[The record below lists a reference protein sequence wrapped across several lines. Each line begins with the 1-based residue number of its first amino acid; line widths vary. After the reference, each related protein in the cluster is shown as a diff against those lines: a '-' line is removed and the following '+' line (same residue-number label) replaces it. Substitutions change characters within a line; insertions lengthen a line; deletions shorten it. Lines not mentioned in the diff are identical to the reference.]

1 MRTLRQKGIDAG
13 YGHEPGFRWRGSE
26 VTRLEGL
33 SDAVFAFAVTL
44 LVVSLE
50 VPRTFDE
57 LLGVMSGFPAF
68 GACFTLLF
76 LIWHKHYVYFRRYGL
91 QDTWTVTLTGALLF
105 LVLFYIYPL
114 KFMFTSLFQQMLG
127 WGAHTPQVM
136 PAIQA
141 GQARALML
149 IYSAGFLGV
158 FAVFVLMYLHA
169 WRRRAALGLDAVEI
183 FDTVSSIQHAGI
195 FVGVAVLSIVLAA
208 VLPQPLVGL
217 AGWVYFLIGPAAA
230 FQGSRRGRRR
240 RRLESKAGAVTA

>member
-1 MRTLRQKGIDAG
+1 
-13 YGHEPGFRWRGSE
+13 
-26 VTRLEGL
+26 
-33 SDAVFAFAVTL
+33 
-44 LVVSLE
+44 
-50 VPRTFDE
+50 
-57 LLGVMSGFPAF
+57 
-68 GACFTLLF
+68 
-76 LIWHKHYVYFRRYGL
+76 RYGL

-127 WGAHTPQVM
+127 WGAPTPQAM

-195 FVGVAVLSIVLAA
+195 FVGVAVLSIVLTS
-208 VLPQPLVGL
+208 VLPQALVGL
-217 AGWVYFLIGPAAA
+217 AGWAYFLIGPAAA
-230 FQGSRRGRRR
+230 LQGSRRGQRR

>member
-1 MRTLRQKGIDAG
+1 MRTLRQKGIDTA
-13 YGHEPGFRWRGSE
+13 YGHEAGFRWRGSE
-26 VTRLEGL
+26 VARLEGL

-57 LLGVMSGFPAF
+57 LLGVMTGFPAF

-114 KFMFTSLFQQMLG
+114 KFMFTSLFQQILG
-127 WGAHTPQVM
+127 WGSHTTQAM

-141 GQARALML
+141 GQARTLML
-149 IYSAGFLGV
+149 VYSAGFLGV
-158 FAVFVLMYLHA
+158 FVVFVLMYLHA

-183 FDTVSSIQHAGI
+183 FDTVSSIQHSGI

-208 VLPQPLVGL
+208 VLPPAQIGL

-230 FQGSRRGRRR
+230 LQGSRRGERRR
-240 RRLESKAGAVTA
+240 KMHPKQGA

>member
-1 MRTLRQKGIDAG
+1 MRTLRQKGIDGG

-50 VPRTFDE
+50 VPRTFDD

-105 LVLFYIYPL
+105 LVLFYTYPL
-114 KFMFTSLFQQMLG
+114 KFLFTGLFRQILG
-127 WGAHTPQVM
+127 WGTNGPHAM
-136 PAIQA
+136 PALEA
-141 GQARALML
+141 VQARPLML
-149 IYSAGFLGV
+149 VYSTGFLGV
-158 FAVFVLMYLHA
+158 FLVFVLLYLHA
-169 WRRRAALGLDAVEI
+169 WRRREELGLDAVET
-183 FDTVSSIQHAGI
+183 FDTVSSIQHSGI
-195 FVGVAVLSIVLAA
+195 FVGVSLLSIVLAA
-208 VLPQPLVGL
+208 TLPPARIGL
-217 AGWVYFLIGPAAA
+217 AGWIYFLIGPAAA
-230 FQGSRRGRRR
+230 LQGRRR
-240 RRLESKAGAVTA
+240 GARRRSLGL